1 MPRARDTLP
10 LDAATGAAAAAAVAA
25 GSPAIKKEKKKS
37 KKSKSKKASPAVDEP
52 DTSTAAATLVPPTSD
67 AGAGASVAATPKGDD
82 SDADDDEDEDHDA
95 RFATADLSD
104 AESDTEGKKKL
115 SKQALTEFNEKERNR
130 GIIYMSRIPPYM
142 KPMKVRH
149 HMEQYGAVGKLFL
162 RPEDSIIAKKRKKFG
177 GNRKTNYVEGWVEF
191 EDKRVA
197 RSVAGALNGNNVGGR
212 KGSFHYDDLWTML
225 YLPKFKW
232 HHLTERIA
240 YDNAVRQK
248 RLQADDAQVR
258 RETNT
263 YVEQVTRAKRN
274 EARLKKGI
282 KRTGEGEIAPP
293 SRRIKMRKPIA
304 SQDD

>member
-1 MPRARDTLP
+1 
-10 LDAATGAAAAAAVAA
+10 
-25 GSPAIKKEKKKS
+25 
-37 KKSKSKKASPAVDEP
+37 
-52 DTSTAAATLVPPTSD
+52 
-67 AGAGASVAATPKGDD
+67 
-82 SDADDDEDEDHDA
+82 
-95 RFATADLSD
+95 
-104 AESDTEGKKKL
+104 
-115 SKQALTEFNEKERNR
+115 
-130 GIIYMSRIPPYM
+130 
-142 KPMKVRH
+142 
-149 HMEQYGAVGKLFL
+149 
-162 RPEDSIIAKKRKKFG
+162 
-177 GNRKTNYVEGWVEF
+177 
-191 EDKRVA
+191 
-197 RSVAGALNGNNVGGR
+197 VAGALNGNNVGGR